1 MGVRPRLDGD
11 LEQCVRLLAD
21 VHRAD
26 GYPAFWP
33 DNPVRWLSPRG
44 SFGAWVAAEAGLVA
58 GHVAIAAVGAGHAA
72 DVWRGAGLA
81 PETLASMSR
90 LFVAPPAR
98 GAGLGDEL
106 VDVACREAA
115 RRGLHPV
122 LDVVETNLAAIAL
135 YERRKWVRIAGE
147 PWRESRD
154 VELTLY
160 YYAAP
165 R

>member
-1 MGVRPRLDGD
+1 MGVRPRLAGD

-21 VHRAD
+21 VHRVD
-26 GYPAFWP
+26 GYPTYWP
-33 DNPVRWLSPRG
+33 NDAVGWLSPRG
-44 SFGAWVAAEAGLVA
+44 SFGAWVAAAAGPVA
-58 GHVAIAAVGAGHAA
+58 GHVAIAAVGDGHAA
-72 DVWRGAGLA
+72 EVWREAGLV

-90 LFVAPPAR
+90 LFVAPTER
-98 GAGLGDEL
+98 GAGLGNEL

-135 YERRKWVRIAGE
+135 YERRKWVRVASE